1 MARTAAILRA
11 LGRALRRD
19 QKSIAAVVGNNF
31 FIVTVLVLQEAG
43 AFLYLILGLILLFT
57 LSTDPLRKIP
67 VSRLGLW
74 PLERRERWMLR
85 AASPWVN
92 PMTWLIGASAVWVA
106 RGKVTL
112 GLWGLCA
119 GLIAASFV
127 LSALPLGPR
136 GNLWRRM
143 PRFPEPLNHL
153 IRKNL
158 REMLSTLDFY
168 VALLLSLAT
177 LAYRVLGPRLPQEA
191 LMPLTLLVIVALS
204 SYAQCLFGL
213 DGESGLE
220 RYRLLP
226 VRGWQVLLAKDA
238 AFLVL
243 AILVTLPLAPLAGF
257 GAALVALAVG
267 HHATVNHQREQT
279 RWRFSAGA
287 PVVEGL
293 VQCALIATAGSS
305 VGHSPWMMAP
315 CVAAWAGSVW
325 WYGRQWDGADH
336 SGDMP

>member
-11 LGRALRRD
+11 LAQALRRD

-67 VSRLGLW
+67 ASRLGLW
-74 PLERRERWMLR
+74 PLERHERWMLR

-92 PMTWLIGASAVWVA
+92 PMTWLIGGSAVFVV
-106 RGKVTL
+106 RGKITV
-112 GLWGLCA
+112 GLWGLCGA
-119 GLIAASFV
+119 LVAASFV

-136 GNLWRRM
+136 ANLWRRM
-143 PRFPEPLNHL
+143 PPFPEPLNHL

-158 REMLSTLDFY
+158 RGMLSTLDFY
-168 VALLLSLAT
+168 AALLLSLSA
-177 LAYRVLGPRLPQEA
+177 LAYRVWGPPLPREA
-191 LMPLTLLVIVALS
+191 LMPLTLLVVVALS

-226 VRGWQVLLAKDA
+226 IRGWQVLLAKDA

-243 AILVTLPLAPLAGF
+243 AVLVVLPLAPLAGF
-257 GAALVALAVG
+257 SAALVALAVG
-267 HHATVNHQREQT
+267 HHATVNHQREQI

-305 VGHSPWMMAP
+305 VEHSAWMIAP
-315 CVAAWAGSVW
+315 CMAAWAGSVW
-325 WYGRQWDGADH
+325 LYGRQWDNSAE
-336 SGDMP
+336 

>member
-11 LGRALRRD
+11 LAQALRRD
-19 QKSIAAVVGNNF
+19 QKSIVAIVGNNF
-31 FIVTVLVLQEAG
+31 FIVTVLLLQDAG
-43 AFLYLILGLILLFT
+43 AFLDLILGLILLFT
-57 LSTDPLRKIP
+57 LSTDPLQKIP
-67 VSRLGLW
+67 ASRLGLW
-74 PLERRERWMLR
+74 PLERRERWILR

-92 PMTWLIGASAVWVA
+92 PVTWLIGAGAVWVA
-106 RGKVTL
+106 RGKVTV
-112 GLWGLCA
+112 GLWGLCG
-119 GLIAASFV
+119 GLIATSFI
-127 LSALPLGPR
+127 LSALPIAPR
-136 GNLWRRM
+136 ASVWRRI
-143 PRFPEPLNHL
+143 PRFPGPLNHL

-158 REMLSTLDFY
+158 REMLCTLDFY
-168 VALLLSLAT
+168 VALLLSVAV
-177 LAYRVLGPRLPQEA
+177 LAYRASGMKLPAEA
-191 LMPLTLLVIVALS
+191 LMPMTLLVMVALS

-226 VRGWQVLLAKDA
+226 LSGWQVLLAKDA

-243 AILVTLPLAPLAGF
+243 AVLVALPLAPLAGL

-267 HHATVNHQREQT
+267 HYATVNHRREQI

-293 VQCALIATAGSS
+293 VQCALIAMAGSS
-305 VGHSPWMMAP
+305 VGHSGWMMAP

-325 WYGRQWDGADH
+325 WYGREWDVADR
-336 SGDMP
+336 

>member
-43 AFLYLILGLILLFT
+43 AFLYLVLGLILLFT
-57 LSTDPLRKIP
+57 LSTDPLQKVP

-74 PLERRERWMLR
+74 PLERRERWILR
-85 AASPWVN
+85 ASSPWVN
-92 PMTWLIGASAVWVA
+92 PVTWLIGGAAVWVA
-106 RGKVTL
+106 RGKVTV

-119 GLIAASFV
+119 GLVAASFV
-127 LSALPLGPR
+127 LSALPIAPR
-136 GNLWRRM
+136 GGLWRRM

-168 VALLLSLAT
+168 VALLLSLAA
-177 LAYRVLGPRLPQEA
+177 LAYRVWGPRLPEEA
-191 LMPLTLLVIVALS
+191 LMPLTLLVVVALS

-226 VRGWQVLLAKDA
+226 VGGWQVLLAKDA

-243 AILVTLPLAPLAGF
+243 AVVVALPLAPLAGF

-267 HHATVNHQREQT
+267 HHATVKHQREQV

-305 VGHSPWMMAP
+305 VGHSAWMMAP

-325 WYGRQWDGADH
+325 WYGRLWDRLPEYGPA
-336 SGDMP
+336 S

>member
-11 LGRALRRD
+11 LARALRRD
-19 QKSIAAVVGNNF
+19 QKSIESVVGNNF
-31 FIVTVLVLQEAG
+31 FLVTVLLLQEAG
-43 AFLYLILGLILLFT
+43 AFLYLILGLIVLFP

-67 VSRLGLW
+67 SSRLSLW

-92 PMTWLIGASAVWVA
+92 PMTWLIGVGAVLVA
-106 RGKVTL
+106 RGKVTA
-112 GLWGLCA
+112 GLWGLC
-119 GLIAASFV
+119 GGVIAAAFA
-127 LSALPLGPR
+127 LSALPLAPR
-136 GNLWRRM
+136 GGLWRRM
-143 PRFPEPLNHL
+143 PRFPGPLNHL

-168 VALLLSLAT
+168 VALLLSLAA
-177 LAYRVLGPRLPQEA
+177 LAYRASGFRLPADA
-191 LMPLTLLVIVALS
+191 LMPMTLLVVVALS

-213 DGESGLE
+213 DGDSGLE

-226 VRGWQVLLAKDA
+226 VGGWQVLLAKDA
-238 AFLVL
+238 AFLAL
-243 AILVTLPLAPLAGF
+243 TFLVVLPLAPLPGL

-267 HHATVNHQREQT
+267 HNATVNQQRKQV

-293 VQCALIATAGSS
+293 VQCALIAMAGSS
-305 VGHSPWMMAP
+305 VGHSAWMIAP
-315 CVAAWAGSVW
+315 CVAAWAASVW
-325 WYGRQWDGADH
+325 WYGRRWDEAG
-336 SGDMP
+336 

>member
-11 LGRALRRD
+11 LARALRRD

-31 FIVTVLVLQEAG
+31 FIVTALVLQEAG

-67 VSRLGLW
+67 ASRLSLW

-92 PMTWLIGASAVWVA
+92 PMTWLIGGSAVFVV
-106 RGKVTL
+106 RGKVTV
-112 GLWGLCA
+112 GLWGLFG

-127 LSALPLGPR
+127 LSALPFGPR

-143 PRFPEPLNHL
+143 PSFPEPLNQL

-158 REMLSTLDFY
+158 RGMLSTLDFY
-168 VALLLSLAT
+168 VALLLSLAA
-177 LAYRVLGPRLPQEA
+177 LAYRIWGAHLPEEA
-191 LMPLTLLVIVALS
+191 LMPLTLLVVVALS

-243 AILVTLPLAPLAGF
+243 AVLVVLPLAPLAGF

-267 HHATVNHQREQT
+267 HNATVNHQREQI

-305 VGHSPWMMAP
+305 VEHSFWMIAP
-315 CVAAWAGSVW
+315 CVAVWAGSVW
-325 WYGRQWDGADH
+325 WYGRQWDRWGSEDA
-336 SGDMP
+336 

>member
-11 LGRALRRD
+11 LAQALRRD

-31 FIVTVLVLQEAG
+31 FIVTALVLQEAG
-43 AFLYLILGLILLFT
+43 VFLYLILGLILLFT
-57 LSTDPLRKIP
+57 LSTDPLRKVP
-67 VSRLGLW
+67 ASRLGLW
-74 PLERRERWMLR
+74 PLERRERWMLH

-92 PMTWLIGASAVWVA
+92 PMTWLIGASAVLVV
-106 RGKVTL
+106 RGKVTV
-112 GLWGLCA
+112 GLWGLCGA
-119 GLIAASFV
+119 LIAASFV
-127 LSALPLGPR
+127 LSALPLGLR
-136 GNLWRRM
+136 ANLWRRM
-143 PRFPEPLNHL
+143 PPFPEPLNHL

-158 REMLSTLDFY
+158 RGMLSTLDFY
-168 VALLLSLAT
+168 AALLLSLAA
-177 LAYRVLGPRLPQEA
+177 LAYRIWGPPLPPDA

-213 DGESGLE
+213 DGESGME

-226 VRGWQVLLAKDA
+226 IRGWQVLLAKDA
-238 AFLVL
+238 AFVALAFLV
-243 AILVTLPLAPLAGF
+243 VLPLAPLAGF

-267 HHATVNHQREQT
+267 HHATVNHQREQI

-305 VGHSPWMMAP
+305 VEHSAWMLAP
-315 CVAAWAGSVW
+315 CTAAWAGSVC
-325 WYGRQWDGADH
+325 WYGRQWDR
-336 SGDMP
+336 SGE

>member
-11 LGRALRRD
+11 LARALRRD

-31 FIVTVLVLQEAG
+31 FIVTALVLQEAG
-43 AFLYLILGLILLFT
+43 AFLYLILGLVLLFT

-74 PLERRERWMLR
+74 PLERRERWILR

-92 PMTWLIGASAVWVA
+92 PMSWLIGGGAVFVA
-106 RGKVTL
+106 RGKVTV
-112 GLWGLCA
+112 GLWGLCG
-119 GLIAASFV
+119 GLIAAGFV
-127 LSALPLGPR
+127 LSALPIAPR
-136 GNLWRRM
+136 GGLWRRM
-143 PRFPEPLNHL
+143 PRFPGPLNHL
-153 IRKNL
+153 VRKNL

-168 VALLLSLAT
+168 VALLLSLSA
-177 LAYRVLGPRLPQEA
+177 LAYRASGMKLPEEA

-226 VRGWQVLLAKDA
+226 VSGWQVLLAKDA
-238 AFLVL
+238 AFLAL
-243 AILVTLPLAPLAGF
+243 AVLVTLPLAPLAGF

-267 HHATVNHQREQT
+267 HHATVNHQREQI

-287 PVVEGL
+287 PVMEGL
-293 VQCALIATAGSS
+293 MQCALIATAGSS
-305 VGHSPWMMAP
+305 IAHSGWLIGPS
-315 CVAAWAGSVW
+315 AAVWAGSVW
-325 WYGRQWDGADH
+325 WYGGQWDA
-336 SGDMP
+336 SGQV

>member
-31 FIVTVLVLQEAG
+31 FIVTALVLQEAG

-92 PMTWLIGASAVWVA
+92 PVTWLIGGSAVWVA
-106 RGKVTL
+106 RGKVTV

-119 GLIAASFV
+119 GPIAVSFV
-127 LSALPLGPR
+127 
-136 GNLWRRM
+136 LWRRM
-143 PRFPEPLNHL
+143 PRFPGPLNHL

-168 VALLLSLAT
+168 VALLLSLAA
-177 LAYRVLGPRLPQEA
+177 LAYRVWGPRLPEEA
-191 LMPLTLLVIVALS
+191 LMPLTLLVVVALS

-238 AFLVL
+238 AFLAL
-243 AILVTLPLAPLAGF
+243 AVVVALPLAPMAGF

-267 HHATVNHQREQT
+267 HYATVNHQREQV

-293 VQCALIATAGSS
+293 VQCALIAMAGSS
-305 VGHSPWMMAP
+305 VGHSVWMMGP
-315 CVAAWAGSVW
+315 CAAAWAGSVW
-325 WYGRQWDGADH
+325 WYGKQWDVTDQNGNAPR
-336 SGDMP
+336 SQ